1 MDVDHYDL
9 SKAIGERA
17 IANTIPFRLEADYKP
32 SGDQEKAIE
41 EIISQLE
48 NGQERCILL
57 GVTGSGKTFAMANI
71 IQQLQIPTLVLS
83 HNKTLARQLWQ
94 EMSSLFPSNAVEY
107 FVSHY
112 DYYQPEA
119 YIPGRDLYIDKELQM
134 NERIEQER
142 FSTVAS
148 LVTRSD
154 VVVVGLSLIHI

>member
-9 SKAIGERA
+9 SKVIGERA
-17 IANTIPFRLEADYKP
+17 IANAIPFRLEADYEP
-32 SGDQEKAIE
+32 SDSQEKAIE
-41 EIISQLE
+41 EIILQLE

-57 GVTGSGKTFAMANI
+57 GVTGSGKTFTMANI
-71 IQQLQIPTLVLS
+71 IQRLQIPTLVLS

-119 YIPGRDLYIDKELQM
+119 YIPGRDL
-134 NERIEQER
+134 
-142 FSTVAS
+142 
-148 LVTRSD
+148 
-154 VVVVGLSLIHI
+154 